1 VKGYG
6 RIIGLA
12 VAAALLAVAYLV
24 LTRTATPIQ
33 RGRLYTFGEGEAITE
48 MTVTNGYGTF
58 TFAKADG
65 RWGLTQ
71 PGIYRVNQQK
81 ATVMEGYL
89 LDLPVNRAL
98 PEERAEYGFAQPY
111 AQISFV
117 TSANQRQSVL
127 VGNQTPSRSQVY
139 LKDVTT
145 GKIYVA
151 DLGVVSQF
159 DGSLTAYRDK
169 AVFSIDMAKL
179 ASLTYYKDGVKQLE
193 VDRLSPQEWHMRY
206 PYVAP
211 ARFIELNE
219 LAVGLR
225 KWEAVG
231 YPDEKTL
238 NLAALGLDHPSE
250 SLEVSDASGRT
261 QRLDFGI
268 REGGSVYVRTGGP
281 EDVVE
286 LFAVDVDFSG
296 LTPTAV
302 LFVAPLRTSVDRV
315 AALDLEYGGQT
326 VHLKVEQAAGQAT
339 SVTANGTPIPYD
351 AFVSFF
357 VSYIGLSAE
366 GYNPAGRPGPE
377 VMRLTTTFVDGASK
391 TVRLLARDDTSL
403 YMELDGKT
411 EFYLSREAAQQ
422 MIARLEAALA
432 ATK

>member
-1 VKGYG
+1 
-6 RIIGLA
+6 
-12 VAAALLAVAYLV
+12 
-24 LTRTATPIQ
+24 
-33 RGRLYTFGEGEAITE
+33 
-48 MTVTNGYGTF
+48 
-58 TFAKADG
+58 
-65 RWGLTQ
+65 
-71 PGIYRVNQQK
+71 
-81 ATVMEGYL
+81 
-89 LDLPVNRAL
+89 
-98 PEERAEYGFAQPY
+98 
-111 AQISFV
+111 
-117 TSANQRQSVL
+117 
-127 VGNQTPSRSQVY
+127 
-139 LKDVTT
+139 
-145 GKIYVA
+145 
-151 DLGVVSQF
+151 
-159 DGSLTAYRDK
+159 
-169 AVFSIDMAKL
+169 
-179 ASLTYYKDGVKQLE
+179 
-193 VDRLSPQEWHMRY
+193 MRY
-206 PYVAP
+206 PYAAP

-219 LAVGLR
+219 FAVGLR

-296 LTPTAV
+296 LTPAAV
-302 LFVAPLRTSVDRV
+302 LFVAPLRTSVVRV
-315 AALDLEYGGQT
+315 AALDLEYSGQT
-326 VHLKVEQAAGQAT
+326 VHLKLEQTAGQAT

-366 GYNPAGRPGPE
+366 GYDPAGRPGPE
-377 VMRLTTTFVDGASK
+377 VMRLTTTFVDGRSQ
-391 TVRLLARDDTSL
+391 TMRLLARDDASL

-432 ATK
+432 TTK